1 MQTQIFDQTTA
12 ITSTAGEI
20 FNSET
25 YQGGILN
32 VADAVFGGFALTN
45 TGSAQAQL
53 QLDIKVHPDAQW
65 TTQTGMEGSFAVAFG
80 SVLSQSLIR
89 LSSISTGLIDSGATV
104 FFSVSLKFVY
114 AVRILSK
121 MKTGSS
127 GNSVR
132 VRGNFKVPKNL
143 SYLEASSQ
151 ITATS
156 IIVGASQPVWVDVSE
171 RAFFSAYV
179 LVSGTGLSQSVAANT
194 LTGVS
199 TVNASGMFL
208 GIRFYPDD
216 TSVFWTALASNV
228 GSTDGGLVTSIVIQ
242 SMVLT
247 SSFRNLTFR
256 FLVEGSYEM
265 GVLFSL
271 ATGQTIDHYFSMNG

>member
-12 ITSTAGEI
+12 ITSTAVEI

-25 YQGGILN
+25 YEGGILN
-32 VADAVFGGFALTN
+32 VADAVIGGFALTN

-53 QLDIKVHPDAQW
+53 QLDIKLHPFGAWFSQAD
-65 TTQTGMEGSFAVAFG
+65 MEGSFAVTF
-80 SVLSQSLIR
+80 STQPSNSFMR
-89 LSSISTGLIDSGATV
+89 LTSISTGLIDSGATA
-104 FFSVSLKFVY
+104 FFTISLKFVY

-121 MKTGSS
+121 MKTGTS
-127 GNSVR
+127 GNSIR

-143 SYLEASSQ
+143 NYIEAPSQ

-179 LVSGTGLSQSVAANT
+179 LVSGTALSQSVAANT

-208 GIRFYPDD
+208 GVRFYPDD
-216 TSVFWTALASNV
+216 TSIFWTALASNV
-228 GSTDGGLVTSIVIQ
+228 GSTDGGSKLSIVIQ

-256 FLVEGSYEM
+256 FLVEGAYEM

-271 ATGQTIDHYFSMNG
+271 ATGQAIDHYFSMNG

>member
-12 ITSTAGEI
+12 ITSTAAEI

-25 YQGGILN
+25 YQGEILN

>member
-12 ITSTAGEI
+12 ITSTAVEI

-25 YQGGILN
+25 YEGGILN

-53 QLDIKVHPDAQW
+53 QLDIKVHPNAQW

-89 LSSISTGLIDSGATV
+89 LSSISTGLIDSGATA

-132 VRGNFKVPKNL
+132 VRGNLKVPKNL

-151 ITATS
+151 ITTTS
-156 IIVGASQPVWVDVSE
+156 IIVGASQPVWVDVSD

-216 TSVFWTALASNV
+216 ASVFWTALASNV
-228 GSTDGGLVTSIVIQ
+228 GSTDGGLITSIVIQ

-256 FLVEGSYEM
+256 FLVEGAYEM

>member
-12 ITSTAGEI
+12 ITSTAAEI

-53 QLDIKVHPDAQW
+53 QLDIKTHPNGAW
-65 TTQTGMEGSFAVAFG
+65 MTQTGLEGSFAVTFDTQF
-80 SVLSQSLIR
+80 SNSIVR
-89 LSSISTGLIDSGATV
+89 LTSISTGLINSGATA

-121 MKTGSS
+121 MKTGTS

-143 SYLEASSQ
+143 SYVETTSQ
-151 ITATS
+151 IAATS
-156 IIVGASQPVWVDVSE
+156 IIAGASQPVWVDVSD

-179 LVSGTGLSQSVAANT
+179 LVSGTALSQSVAANT
-194 LTGVS
+194 LTGIGA
-199 TVNASGMFL
+199 VNASGMFL

-216 TSVFWTALASNV
+216 ASVFWTAITSNI
-228 GSTDGGLVTSIVIQ
+228 GSTDGGSKLSIVIQ

-247 SSFRNLTFR
+247 STFRNLTFR
-256 FLVEGSYEM
+256 FLVEGAYEM